1 MNKFINKF
9 LNILLI
15 VFITLLFLNQL
26 YVIEFSIDL
35 KNVFIFLTL
44 IIILLISTR
53 EILTGKSNFLKFIN
67 IVTLSSIIIGG
78 VASVITKQLNI
89 LIYICILFSLFQCL
103 FELIQNK
110 AWFIIIM

>member
-1 MNKFINKF
+1 MNKFVNRL

-35 KNVFIFLTL
+35 KNVFIFLSL
-44 IIILLISTR
+44 IIILFIATKEL
-53 EILTGKSNFLKFIN
+53 LTGKSNFLKFIN

-78 VASVITKQLNI
+78 VASVVTKQLNI
-89 LIYICILFSLFQCL
+89 FIYICILFSLFQCL

-110 AWFIIIM
+110 A

>member
-1 MNKFINKF
+1 MNKFVNRF

-15 VFITLLFLNQL
+15 VFITLLILNQF

-44 IIILLISTR
+44 TIILFCSTK
-53 EILTGKSNFLKFIN
+53 EIFIGKSGFLKFIS
-67 IVTLSSIIIGG
+67 IVTLLCTIIGG
-78 VASVITKQLNI
+78 IFSVLSKQLNI
-89 LIYICILFSLFQCL
+89 LIYICILFSVFQCL

-110 AWFIIIM
+110 A

>member
-44 IIILLISTR
+44 IIIL
-53 EILTGKSNFLKFIN
+53 FIATKE

-110 AWFIIIM
+110 A

>member
-1 MNKFINKF
+1 MNKFINRF

-35 KNVFIFLTL
+35 KNVFIFLSL
-44 IIILLISTR
+44 IIILFIATK
-53 EILTGKSNFLKFIN
+53 EILIGKSNFLKFIN

-78 VASVITKQLNI
+78 VASVVTKQLNI
-89 LIYICILFSLFQCL
+89 LIYIFILFSLFQCL

-110 AWFIIIM
+110 A